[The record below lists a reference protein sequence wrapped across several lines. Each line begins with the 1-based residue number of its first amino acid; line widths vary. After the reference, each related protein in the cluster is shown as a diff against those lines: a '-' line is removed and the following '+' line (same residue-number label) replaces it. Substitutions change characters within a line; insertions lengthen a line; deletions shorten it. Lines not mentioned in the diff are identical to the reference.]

1 MPLINGKL
9 CLTDEQRGYHRTQ
22 RHLAVNRKDGS
33 VLAYVPGGEFEMGDG
48 KDSNCPKHR
57 VEVDGYWIGL
67 SCVTNGQYGR
77 FVAETKHRA
86 PDKAD
91 YGTPVWQNGRCP
103 EEKLDH
109 PVVCVSWEDAVA
121 YGKWAGLRLPT
132 EAEWEKA
139 ARGVKGLIYPWG
151 DEWDEKRCRNEK
163 NKGSEETAVVWG
175 YPGGVSGYGT
185 VQQSGNVYE
194 WCADWYDEGYYGKGE
209 VKNPSGPGT
218 GSSRVRRG
226 GCWRFDGASF
236 FRGACRD
243 WFDPSR
249 RDGYLGFRLAR
260 GAA

>member
-1 MPLINGKL
+1 MPFINSQV
-9 CLTDEQRGYHRTQ
+9 CEVVDEARGRYRTQ

-33 VLAYVPGGEFEMGDG
+33 VLVYVPGGEFEMGDG

-57 VEVDGYWIGL
+57 VHVDGYWIAL

-86 PDKAD
+86 PDNQKWNLAA
-91 YGTPVWQNGRCP
+91 YA
-103 EEKLDH
+103 DH
-109 PVVCVSWEDAVA
+109 PVVNVDWDDAVA

-151 DEWDEKRCRNEK
+151 NEWDEKRCRNA
-163 NKGSEETAVVWG
+163 NNRGSEETTVVWG

-185 VQQSGNVYE
+185 AQQSGNVWE

-218 GSSRVRRG
+218 GSDRVYRG
-226 GCWRFDGASF
+226 GSWGSDGASN
-236 FRGACRD
+236 FRGATR
-243 WFDPSR
+243 FRFVPSYR
-249 RDGYLGFRLAR
+249 GGIQGFRLAR

>member
-1 MPLINGKL
+1 MSILVEIAKNRYRA
-9 CLTDEQRGYHRTQ
+9 EHA
-22 RHLAVNRKDGS
+22 LAVNRKDGS

-48 KDSNCPKHR
+48 KGDDCPKHR

-67 SCVTNGQYGR
+67 SCVTNRQYGR
-77 FVAETKHRA
+77 FVAETKHRV

-109 PVVCVSWEDAVA
+109 PVGCVSWEDAVA

-151 DEWDEKRCRNEK
+151 NEWDEKRCRNA
-163 NKGSEETAVVWG
+163 NNRGSEETTVVWG
-175 YPGGVSGYGT
+175 YPGGVSGYGAG
-185 VQQSGNVYE
+185 QQSGNVWE
-194 WCADWYDEGYYGKGE
+194 WCADWYDEKYYGKDE
-209 VKNPSGPGT
+209 VRNPSGPPA
-218 GSSRVRRG
+218 GSYRVRRG
-226 GCWRFDGASF
+226 GSWGDGVASD
-236 FRGACRD
+236 FRGADRN
-243 WFDPSR
+243 WIDPSCR
-249 RDGYLGFRLAR
+249 SGYQGFRLAR

>member
-77 FVAETKHRA
+77 FVAEMKHRA

-91 YGTPVWQNGRCP
+91 YGIPVWQNGRCP

-109 PVVCVSWEDAVA
+109 PVVCVSWDDAVA

-151 DEWDEKRCRNEK
+151 DEWDEKRCRNA
-163 NKGSEETAVVWG
+163 NNRGSEETTVVWG
-175 YPGGVSGYGT
+175 YPGGVSGYGAG
-185 VQQSGNVYE
+185 QQSGNVWE
-194 WCADWYDEGYYGKGE
+194 WCADWYDEKYYGKDE
-209 VKNPSGPGT
+209 VRNPSGPPA
-218 GSSRVRRG
+218 GSYRVRRG
-226 GCWRFDGASF
+226 GSWGDGVASD
-236 FRGACRD
+236 FRGADRN
-243 WFDPSR
+243 WIDPSCR
-249 RDGYLGFRLAR
+249 SGYQGFRLAR

>member
-1 MPLINGKL
+1 MSILVEIAKNRYRA
-9 CLTDEQRGYHRTQ
+9 EHA
-22 RHLAVNRKDGS
+22 LAVNRKDGS

-109 PVVCVSWEDAVA
+109 PVGCVSWEDAVA

-151 DEWDEKRCRNEK
+151 NEWDEKRCRNA
-163 NKGSEETAVVWG
+163 NNRGSEETTVVWG
-175 YPGGVSGYGT
+175 YPGGVSGYGAA
-185 VQQSGNVYE
+185 QQSGNVWE

-218 GSSRVRRG
+218 GSDRVYRG
-226 GCWRFDGASF
+226 GSWGSDGASN
-236 FRGACRD
+236 FRGATR
-243 WFDPSR
+243 FRFVPSYR
-249 RDGYLGFRLAR
+249 GGIQGFRLAR